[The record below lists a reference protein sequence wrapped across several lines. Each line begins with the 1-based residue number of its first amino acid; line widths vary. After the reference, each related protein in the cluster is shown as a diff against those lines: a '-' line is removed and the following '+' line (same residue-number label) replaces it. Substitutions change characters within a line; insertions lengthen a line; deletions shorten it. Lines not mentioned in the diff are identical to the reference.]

1 MEKVYIDKCLLERFS
16 FKYPNRETLTKK
28 ELSSELG
35 VSVSSINHYLQ
46 IGEGL
51 PSYIRFGSSDKGRV
65 LFPIVNVVEYL
76 TNTELVS

>member
-1 MEKVYIDKCLLERFS
+1 MRKVYIDELLLEKFN

-28 ELSSELG
+28 ELASELG
-35 VSVSSINHYLQ
+35 VSVSSINHYIQL
-46 IGEGL
+46 GEGL
-51 PSYIRFGSSDKGRV
+51 PSYIKFGNSEKGRV